1 MSPPP
6 KTSLIAGRRT
16 TASLGKADKIRF
28 IAEKVIGLPT
38 LPTVVSKMM
47 ELVDNPRTSARSL
60 ASLIQSDQVLTAKV
74 LKLANSAYYGRQR
87 EVGTVDEA
95 IVIMGFEAVK
105 DMGLSVS
112 VLEAFKDPG
121 ENRWF
126 DLTLFWEH
134 AISVGVGTQ
143 MLCRS
148 FQPRYTGESF
158 TAGLLHDLGKVVI
171 NQYCH
176 DDFLEIME
184 RVHEDN
190 EDLLSAETTV
200 LATTHD
206 RIGGWLANKWN
217 LPLPIVEA
225 IEFHHQPFL
234 ADKHRVL
241 ASLVRLSDYLG
252 RIGRVG
258 ISGNKQDPVL
268 SDDDRAYY
276 GTLAIPMDE
285 AGLASLLERFFLHM
299 EQATT
304 FIDVI
309 QNRDNGMPPEEE
321 KEP

>member
-1 MSPPP
+1 VTPESRP
-6 KTSLIAGRRT
+6 SLIAGRRT
-16 TASLGKADKIRF
+16 TASIGKAEKLRY

-60 ASLIQSDQVLTAKV
+60 ASLIQSDQVLTAKI
-74 LKLANSAYYGRQR
+74 LKLSNSVYYGRQR
-87 EVGTVDEA
+87 QVATVDEA
-95 IVIMGFEAVK
+95 IVVMGFEAVK

-112 VLEAFKDPG
+112 VLEAFKSPG
-121 ENRWF
+121 ENRYF

-134 AISVGVGTQ
+134 AISVGVGSQ
-143 MLCRS
+143 MLCRTY
-148 FQPRYTGESF
+148 QPRYNGESF

-176 DDFLEIME
+176 DDFLEIMD
-184 RVHEDN
+184 RVHLGD
-190 EDLLSAETTV
+190 EDLLAAETTV

-217 LPLPIVEA
+217 LPYPIVEA

-234 ADKHRVL
+234 AEKHRPL
-241 ASLVRLSDYLG
+241 AALVHLSDYLG

-258 ISGNKQDPVL
+258 VSGNKKDPVL
-268 SDDDRAYY
+268 TDDDRAYY
-276 GTLAIPMDE
+276 ATLNIPMDE
-285 AGLASLLERFFLHM
+285 PGMESLLERFFLHM

-309 QNRDNGMPPEEE
+309 QNRDNGESFGDLEV
-321 KEP
+321 